1 MYKGTVNLQPQQKLE
16 LEKTF
21 FYATLE
27 KVTQGTQTIDFL
39 RMDEAFSCIQSPP
52 PPHGIYATELASAG
66 TRNTT
71 ELFVYTTT
79 KKSTSMN

>member
-16 LEKTF
+16 LEETF

-27 KVTQGTQTIDFL
+27 KVTQGTQTTDFL
-39 RMDEAFSCIQSPP
+39 RMDEAFSCIQS

-71 ELFVYTTT
+71 ELFAHTTT
-79 KKSTSMN
+79 KKSASMN